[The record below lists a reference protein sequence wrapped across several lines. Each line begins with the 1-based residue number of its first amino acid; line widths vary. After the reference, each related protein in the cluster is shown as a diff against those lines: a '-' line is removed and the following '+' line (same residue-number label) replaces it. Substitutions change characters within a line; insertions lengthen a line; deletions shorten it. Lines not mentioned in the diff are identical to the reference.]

1 MRLEFSGSPE
11 IAAPRERVWRRLID
25 PHFVAGSAPGI
36 ESIEVIDP
44 THFRITSR
52 VGIGMIKAGLIMNG
66 ELSDLVPGTSAR
78 MRVQGK
84 GAGSTIDVVSDIA
97 IMDAGAGRARLEWSA
112 TTGLSGTI
120 VRAGSRVVEGIARKL
135 TEEFWEDFGRR
146 VEESP

>member
-11 IAAPRERVWRRLID
+11 IAAPREQVWLRLID

-52 VGIGMIKAGLIMNG
+52 VGIGLVKARLTLDG
-66 ELSDLVPGTSAR
+66 ELSDLVPGSSAR

-84 GAGSTIDVVSDIA
+84 GAGSTIDVVSAIA
-97 IMDAGAGRARLEWSA
+97 ITDAGVGRVRLEWSA
-112 TTGLSGTI
+112 ITGLSGTI
-120 VRAGSRVVEGIARKL
+120 VRAGGRVVEGIARKL

-146 VEESP
+146 VEESR